1 MNKKTKQAV
10 IVLIITILL
19 LGCGSLGI
27 VGAEKYEENHNAS
40 SVSQESRE
48 QASNSDSS
56 QSETQDDNAQESTD
70 SKSNDADTSNGKNTN
85 PSSSNKTGS
94 GASDKQG
101 NSASSSGSGSSS
113 GSSSNSGSSSYGS
126 SGNAT
131 AKPSQ
136 KPQQGTNT
144 DNKKT
149 YNCTVTIDCSVI
161 LNNMGNLTDGK
172 EAYVPSNGY
181 ILKDYSLK
189 AKQGE
194 SVYSLLKRACDENNI
209 PLNATDSGFGKYVY
223 GINNLDQKDCGSE
236 SGWKYSVNGV
246 YPGRSCD
253 AEKIKSNTK
262 IVWKYVIHVND
273 T

>member
-27 VGAEKYEENHNAS
+27 VGAEKYEENHDFS

-48 QASNSDSS
+48 QVSNSDSS
-56 QSETQDDNAQESTD
+56 QSETQDNNAQESTD
-70 SKSNDADTSNGKNTN
+70 SKSNDANTSNGKNTN

-94 GASDKQG
+94 GTSDKQG

-113 GSSSNSGSSSYGS
+113 GSSSNSGSGS

-144 DNKKT
+144 DDKKT

-172 EAYVPSNGY
+172 EAYVPSSGY

>member
-1 MNKKTKQAV
+1 M
-10 IVLIITILL
+10 
-19 LGCGSLGI
+19 GI

-56 QSETQDDNAQESTD
+56 QSETQEDNAQESTD
-70 SKSNDADTSNGKNTN
+70 SKSNDANTSNGKNTN

-113 GSSSNSGSSSYGS
+113 GSSSNSGSGS

-172 EAYVPSNGY
+172 EAYVPSSGY

>member
-70 SKSNDADTSNGKNTN
+70 SKSNDADNSNGKNTN
-85 PSSSNKTGS
+85 LSSSNKTGS
-94 GASDKQG
+94 GVSDKQG

-113 GSSSNSGSSSYGS
+113 GSSSNSGSGS

-181 ILKDYSLK
+181 ILKDYSLT

>member
-56 QSETQDDNAQESTD
+56 HSETQDDNAQESTD
-70 SKSNDADTSNGKNTN
+70 SKSNDADNSNGKNTN
-85 PSSSNKTGS
+85 LSSSNKTGS

-113 GSSSNSGSSSYGS
+113 GSSSNSGSGS

-149 YNCTVTIDCSVI
+149 YNCTVTIDCSVV
-161 LNNMGNLTDGK
+161 LNNMDNLTDGK
-172 EAYVPSNGY
+172 EAYVPSSGY
-181 ILKDYSLK
+181 ILKDYSLT
-189 AKQGE
+189 AKHGE

>member
-70 SKSNDADTSNGKNTN
+70 SKSNDADNSNGKNTN
-85 PSSSNKTGS
+85 LSSSNKTGS

-113 GSSSNSGSSSYGS
+113 GSSSNSGSGS
-126 SGNAT
+126 SDNAT

-161 LNNMGNLTDGK
+161 LNNMDNLTDGK

-181 ILKDYSLK
+181 ILKDYSLT

-209 PLNATDSGFGKYVY
+209 PLNTTDSGFGKYVY

>member
-48 QASNSDSS
+48 QVSNSDSF
-56 QSETQDDNAQESTD
+56 QSETQDNNAQESTD
-70 SKSNDADTSNGKNTN
+70 SKSNDADTSNGKNTK
-85 PSSSNKTGS
+85 PSASNKTGS

-101 NSASSSGSGSSS
+101 NSASASGS
-113 GSSSNSGSSSYGS
+113 GS

-172 EAYVPSNGY
+172 EAYVPSSGY

-236 SGWKYSVNGV
+236 SGWKYSVNGI

>member
-48 QASNSDSS
+48 QVSNSDSS

-101 NSASSSGSGSSS
+101 NSASASGSGSSS
-113 GSSSNSGSSSYGS
+113 GSSSNSGSGS
-126 SGNAT
+126 SDNAT

-181 ILKDYSLK
+181 ILKDYSLT

-236 SGWKYSVNGV
+236 SGWKYSVNGI

>member
-48 QASNSDSS
+48 QVSNSDSS
-56 QSETQDDNAQESTD
+56 QSETQDNNAQESTD
-70 SKSNDADTSNGKNTN
+70 SKSNDADTSNGKNTK
-85 PSSSNKTGS
+85 PSASNKTGS

-101 NSASSSGSGSSS
+101 NSASASGS
-113 GSSSNSGSSSYGS
+113 GS

-172 EAYVPSNGY
+172 EAYVPSSGY

-236 SGWKYSVNGV
+236 SGWKYSVNGI